1 MSESI
6 ALDLRNDFFKNVM
19 AKDIGFFD
27 ANRSGD
33 LGKLQIVANI
43 NHWSSSESAKQRCC
57 GCLRW
62 PQYQYLN
69 AW

>member
-33 LGKLQIVANI
+33 LVSRLNNDVAVV
-43 NHWSSSESAKQRCC
+43 
-57 GCLRW
+57 
-62 PQYQYLN
+62 
-69 AW
+69 

>member
-27 ANRSGD
+27 SNRSGD
-33 LGKLQIVANI
+33 LGKFKIVANI
-43 NHWSSSESAKQRCC
+43 NYLGSSESIKQ
-57 GCLRW
+57 
-62 PQYQYLN
+62 
-69 AW
+69 

>member
-27 ANRSGD
+27 SNRSGD
-33 LGKLQIVANI
+33 LGKLKKV
-43 NHWSSSESAKQRCC
+43 SR
-57 GCLRW
+57 
-62 PQYQYLN
+62 LN
-69 AW
+69 NDIAVV